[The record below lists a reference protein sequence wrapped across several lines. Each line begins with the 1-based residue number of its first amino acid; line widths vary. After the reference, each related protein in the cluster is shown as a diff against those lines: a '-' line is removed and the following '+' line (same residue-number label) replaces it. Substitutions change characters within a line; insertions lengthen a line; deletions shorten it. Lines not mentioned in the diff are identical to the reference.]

1 MTMRKIKHGRL
12 VSGRTDACRLK
23 LTGVSVHLNDE
34 QILSDVSF
42 QLNCG
47 EIVALIGPNGAG
59 KSTLLRTI
67 LGQLPY
73 SGTITFSPAGAPA
86 FRLGDPTAKSTRP
99 LVGYVP
105 QSPTFDRGDP
115 VTVLDFFTAA
125 TCRRPVWLPVT
136 KALRTKAEA
145 CLSRVHAQ
153 DLLDKPMGALSGGQL
168 QRVLLALALEPV
180 PHILLLD
187 EPLSGVDAEGE
198 QQLMDMLDELR
209 TQYDL
214 SIFLSTHDF
223 ATLER
228 YADQVVLLDRQ
239 VLRTG
244 PAADVLSSTEF
255 YHTFHLSSG
264 KEGER

>member
-1 MTMRKIKHGRL
+1 MRKIKHGRL

-23 LTGVSVHLNDE
+23 LDNVSVTLDST
-34 QILSDVSF
+34 QILSNVSF

-73 SGTITFSPAGAPA
+73 TGSITFSPAGAPA
-86 FRLGDPTAKSTRP
+86 FRLGDPTAKSSRP

-125 TCRRPVWLPVT
+125 TSRYPVWLPIPKT
-136 KALRTKAEA
+136 LRTKAET
-145 CLSRVHAQ
+145 CLSRVHGQ
-153 DLLDKPMGALSGGQL
+153 DLLDKPMGTLSGGQL

-198 QQLMDMLDELR
+198 RQLMDMLDELR

-223 ATLER
+223 ATLDR
-228 YADQVVLLDRQ
+228 YADQVVLLDGQ
-239 VLRTG
+239 VLCTG
-244 PAADVLSSTEF
+244 SAADVLGSEEF
-255 YHTFHLSSG
+255 QKTFHLRAG
-264 KEGER
+264 KEGDL

>member
-1 MTMRKIKHGRL
+1 MRKIKHGRL

-23 LTGVSVHLNDE
+23 LDKVSVTLDNT
-34 QILSDVSF
+34 QILSNVSF

-73 SGTITFSPAGAPA
+73 TGSITFSPAGAPA

-125 TCRRPVWLPVT
+125 TSRYPVWLPIPKT
-136 KALRTKAEA
+136 LRTKAET
-145 CLSRVHAQ
+145 CLSRVHGQ
-153 DLLDKPMGALSGGQL
+153 DLLDKPMGTLSGGQL

-198 QQLMDMLDELR
+198 RQLMDMLDELR

-223 ATLER
+223 ATLDR
-228 YADQVVLLDRQ
+228 YADQVVLLDKQ
-239 VLRTG
+239 ILHTG
-244 PAADVLSSTEF
+244 PAAEVLSGAEF
-255 YHTFHLSSG
+255 RRTFHLNTG
-264 KEGER
+264 KEGEQ